1 MTYVPLS
8 NAYRVATT
16 VYDIPL
22 MHMRCR
28 SVMTNTVPTAPF
40 RGAGRP
46 EATLVL
52 ERLIDLAADKLGID
66 RVAHSP
72 EERHPRRRSCPIAPP
87 AGCSTT
93 AATSPAT

>member
-28 SVMTNTVPTAPF
+28 AVMTNTVPTAPF

-52 ERLIDLAADKLGID
+52 ERLIDLAAARLGID
-66 RVAHSP
+66 RVRIRQKNLIA
-72 EERHPRRRSCPIAPP
+72 RRSCPTARP

-93 AATSPAT
+93 AAISPAT

>member
-52 ERLIDLAADKLGID
+52 ERLIDLAAQRLEID
-66 RVAHSP
+66 RVQLRQSNVIRA
-72 EERHPRRRSCPIAPP
+72 RQAAAIAPR
-87 AGCSTT
+87 AD
-93 AATSPAT
+93 

>member
-28 SVMTNTVPTAPF
+28 SMMTNTVPTAPF

-52 ERLIDLAADKLGID
+52 ERLIDLAAERLGID
-66 RVAHSP
+66 RAADP
-72 EERHPRRRSCPIAPP
+72 AEERHPEEEAALPHRQRAH
-87 AGCSTT
+87 STT
-93 AATSPAT
+93 AAISPAT